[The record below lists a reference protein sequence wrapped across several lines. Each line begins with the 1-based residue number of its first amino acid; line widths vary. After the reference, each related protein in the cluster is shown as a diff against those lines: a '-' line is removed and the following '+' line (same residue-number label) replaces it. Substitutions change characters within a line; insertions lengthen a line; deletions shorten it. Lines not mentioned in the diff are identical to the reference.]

1 MCGSGREN
9 CIYYAYEYDEVLD
22 SEDEVLDSEDEVLD
36 SVPFLRAVGNANY
49 RDDCHTGFDTAKP
62 RGY

>member
-9 CIYYAYEYDEVLD
+9 CIYYAYEY
-22 SEDEVLDSEDEVLD
+22 DEVLDSEDEVLD

>member
-1 MCGSGREN
+1 VCDEGRE
-9 CIYYAYEYDEVLD
+9 IVEDLYTDSDRADEELAELLPQVT
-22 SEDEVLDSEDEVLD
+22 

>member
-9 CIYYAYEYDEVLD
+9 CIYYAYENDFVLD
-22 SEDEVLDSEDEVLD
+22 SEEEAEEDEVTCI
-36 SVPFLRAVGNANY
+36 PFLRAVGNANY
-49 RDDCHTGFDTAKP
+49 RDDCHTGFDTDKP

>member
-1 MCGSGREN
+1 MEDLYTDSDRADEELAELLPKET
-9 CIYYAYEYDEVLD
+9 CI
-22 SEDEVLDSEDEVLD
+22 
-36 SVPFLRAVGNANY
+36 PFLRAVGNANY